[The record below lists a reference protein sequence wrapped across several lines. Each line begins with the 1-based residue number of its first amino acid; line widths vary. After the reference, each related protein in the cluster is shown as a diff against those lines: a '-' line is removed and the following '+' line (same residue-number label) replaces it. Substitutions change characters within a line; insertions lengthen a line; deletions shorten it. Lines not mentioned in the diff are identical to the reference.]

1 MAAPTPDD
9 PRAEMAAALRALLA
23 AYDVGDLAGFDRGCS
38 ELTRQQGDALFGRIA
53 RLTRELHEAMAE
65 VRLDARLARLAG
77 DEIPD
82 ARSRL
87 DHVMRLTENAA
98 HRTLDLV
105 DEARQ
110 IAGEVEGQS
119 RQLALIGRAGGSVAP
134 VVKALGVQALA
145 LRQTLSELAM
155 AQEYQDLAGQTIKR
169 VIALVI
175 NVESALLGVLRGSPL
190 PPPAKAEDG
199 TPADPRQALLGPTL
213 PGEPAANQQD
223 ADELLAGL
231 GF

>member
-1 MAAPTPDD
+1 MVAPTPEAS
-9 PRAEMAAALRALLA
+9 RAETAATLRALLA
-23 AYDVGDLAGFDRGCS
+23 AYDRGDVASFDRGQA
-38 ELTRQQGDALFGRIA
+38 EFGRQQGDALYGRIA
-53 RLTRELHEAMAE
+53 RLTRELHEAMSE
-65 VRLDARLARLAG
+65 VRLDARLAELAG
-77 DEIPD
+77 DQIPD

-110 IAGEVEGQS
+110 IASEVEVQS
-119 RQLALIGRAGGSVAP
+119 RRLALIGSAGGSVAP
-134 VVKALGVQALA
+134 VVKALGTQATA
-145 LRQTLSELAM
+145 LRRTLSELAM

-169 VIALVI
+169 VIALVVH
-175 NVESALLGVLRGSPL
+175 VETALLSALRGRPL
-190 PPPAKAEDG
+190 PPRSEKRIDE
-199 TPADPRQALLGPTL
+199 DPRGALLGPTL

-223 ADELLAGL
+223 ADDLLAGL

>member
-1 MAAPTPDD
+1 MAAPTADD
-9 PRAEMAAALRALLA
+9 PRAETAATLRTLLA
-23 AYDVGDLAGFDRGCS
+23 AYEAGDLDGFDRGYS
-38 ELTRQQGDALFGRIA
+38 ELARQQGDALFGRIA

-65 VRLDARLARLAG
+65 VRHDDRLARLAG
-77 DEIPD
+77 NEIPD

-87 DHVMRLTENAA
+87 DHVMTLTESAA

-105 DEARQ
+105 DEARK
-110 IAGEVEGQS
+110 IATEVEAQS
-119 RQLALIGRAGGSVAP
+119 RRLALIGRAGGSVTP
-134 VVKALGVQALA
+134 VVKTLGTQAVA

-155 AQEYQDLAGQTIKR
+155 AQEYQDLAGQMIKR

-175 NVESALLGVLRGSPL
+175 NVEAALLGVLRGTPL
-190 PPPAKAEDG
+190 PPVAKVEEG
-199 TPADPRQALLGPTL
+199 VPADPRKGLLGPTL